1 MAFKTGDR
9 VFYRGDFTELEG
21 WREGVVT
28 RERADKLHGQLL
40 WCDGHHK
47 GEDCLIAAFAWPI
60 EVKDEIIAIVTENMR
75 LQKELNDRM
84 GLVYKLRNRL
94 INEGKL

>member
-1 MAFKTGDR
+1 MPFKIGDH
-9 VFYRGDFTELEG
+9 VFYRCDFTKLDG

-40 WCDGHHK
+40 WTDGAHK
-47 GEDCLIAAFAWPI
+47 GEDCLIAAFAWPT

-75 LQKELNDRM
+75 LQKELDDRM